1 MSLTHVPLKN
11 TGFWVSP
18 CTRKD
23 TRYLRT
29 ADTMLLHGGNFL
41 KREAGCIYHEGEFRY
56 IDLHE
61 LITFYGNDK
70 KDEKNQ
76 IAGPSQS

>member
-11 TGFWVSP
+11 TGFWVSL

-23 TRYLRT
+23 IGFMRT

-41 KREAGCIYHEGEFRY
+41 KRETGCIYHEGEFRR
-56 IDLHE
+56 INLHE
-61 LITFYGNDK
+61 LTTFYGNDE
-70 KDEKNQ
+70 KDENDQ
-76 IAGPSQS
+76 IAEFS